1 MALVLSVVSLVL
13 WLGFVFIW
21 SFLEMINPKIITQCL
36 KKKKPAFFLLGTSV
50 TASLSFAEGSNSLLI
65 LHDSHETFQIC
76 FAK

>member
-1 MALVLSVVSLVL
+1 M
-13 WLGFVFIW
+13 F
-21 SFLEMINPKIITQCL
+21 
-36 KKKKPAFFLLGTSV
+36 KKKKNLLFFLLGTSV

>member
-1 MALVLSVVSLVL
+1 M
-13 WLGFVFIW
+13 F
-21 SFLEMINPKIITQCL
+21 

-76 FAK
+76 FAKWTKKTWSKCLGL